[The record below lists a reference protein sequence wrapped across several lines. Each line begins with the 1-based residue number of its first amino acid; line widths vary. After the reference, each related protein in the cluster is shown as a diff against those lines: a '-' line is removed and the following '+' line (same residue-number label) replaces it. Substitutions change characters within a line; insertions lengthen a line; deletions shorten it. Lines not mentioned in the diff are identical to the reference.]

1 MQTSG
6 VRFPDSGVSALPA
19 RSADVPPALSVK
31 GLRKVYADGFIAV
44 SDLDLQ
50 LDDGAFFG
58 LLGPNGA
65 GKTTL
70 IGSVCNIVKPTAG
83 ELTIFGHDYRTREA
97 RRLIGLAE
105 QEINVD
111 RFLSVRQLL
120 IYHAGY
126 HGIGRKTAVRRAD
139 ELLHLFRLEDKA
151 DGRAY
156 ELSGGMQRR
165 LVIAR
170 ALMHHPRLL
179 ILDEPTAGVDVE
191 LRAEIWGFVSRLNAA
206 GTTILLTTHYLEEA
220 ESLCDEIAVI
230 RAGRIIDRG
239 SAASLRDRYEARDI
253 SEVYARVIA
262 AEATPRA
269 ASRLRRS
276 GRTTSR
282 SAPNAHRSSGSPS
295 GRYCGS

>member
-1 MQTSG
+1 MALRCLPTN
-6 VRFPDSGVSALPA
+6 SAEMGDPGPA
-19 RSADVPPALSVK
+19 ALSIK
-31 GLRKVYADGFIAV
+31 GLRKVYRGGLTAV
-44 SDLDLQ
+44 SDLDLE
-50 LDDGAFFG
+50 LADGAFFG

-70 IGSVCNIVKPTAG
+70 IGSVCNIVAPTSG
-83 ELTIFGHDYRTREA
+83 ELTVFGHDYRTREA

-126 HGIGRKTAVRRAD
+126 HGVGRREAVRRAD
-139 ELLHLFRLEDKA
+139 ELLELFGLGAKA
-151 DGRAY
+151 HGRAY

-170 ALMHHPRLL
+170 ALTHRPRLL

-191 LRAEIWGFVSRLNAA
+191 LRSEIWRLLKGLNAA
-206 GTTILLTTHYLEEA
+206 GTTILLTTHYLQEA
-220 ESLCDEIAVI
+220 ETLCDEIALI
-230 RAGRIIDRG
+230 AAGRIVDRG

-262 AEATPRA
+262 AKAIP
-269 ASRLRRS
+269 
-276 GRTTSR
+276 
-282 SAPNAHRSSGSPS
+282 
-295 GRYCGS
+295 